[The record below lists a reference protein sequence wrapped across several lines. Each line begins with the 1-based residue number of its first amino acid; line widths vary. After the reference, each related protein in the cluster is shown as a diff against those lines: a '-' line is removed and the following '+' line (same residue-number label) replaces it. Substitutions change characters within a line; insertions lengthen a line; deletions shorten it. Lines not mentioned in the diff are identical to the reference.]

1 LKYLKCNA
9 FLTLSRQ
16 RRIAAGL
23 RAKEL
28 FMAKGGS
35 QDSQASRSAVPAIQ
49 PRGWAIVCDAQ
60 AAHVLGHSANLADL
74 LPAREGVFL
83 GAALR
88 DLVGSETSHAL
99 RNALSRASAAPRP
112 SLLPFRPIAG
122 CEGAF
127 DFAVHGAGDQTI
139 IEIERAAEPDLDAL
153 DRARALIDRLSR
165 SDGLDKLALM
175 AARLVFSVLQ
185 WDCVT
190 ILRLAPEGA
199 AHTLAQHKRPDWPD
213 AAQNTALSAEFSAE
227 ARACYLGA
235 RLRLL
240 SDSAAP
246 PVDLI
251 GAPATDLTLAHLRA
265 ATADEA
271 ARAAKTGFAAL
282 LSLPIR
288 VEGEL
293 WGLLLAHDRQPRS
306 LNMNERAVFELFGD
320 FLSLSAQ
327 SALWRQ
333 EAAESRRPRAL

>member
-1 LKYLKCNA
+1 MPN
-9 FLTLSRQ
+9 
-16 RRIAAGL
+16 
-23 RAKEL
+23 
-28 FMAKGGS
+28 GGS
-35 QDSQASRSAVPAIQ
+35 QDSQAYKPPIPAIQ
-49 PRGWAIVCDAQ
+49 PRGWAIICDAQ
-60 AAHVLGHSANLADL
+60 AAHVLGHSANLAGL
-74 LPAREGVFL
+74 LPAREGVFV

-112 SLLPFRPIAG
+112 SLLPFRHIAG

-139 IEIERAAEPDLDAL
+139 IEIERATEPDLDAL
-153 DRARALIDRLSR
+153 DRARALVDRLSR

-213 AAQNTALSAEFSAE
+213 AAQNAALSAEFSAE
-227 ARACYLGA
+227 ARAFYLGA
-235 RLRLL
+235 RLRFL

-246 PVDLI
+246 PVELI
-251 GAPATDLTLAHLRA
+251 GAPAPDLALAHLRA
-265 ATADEA
+265 TTDDES
-271 ARAAKTGFAAL
+271 ARAAKAGFAAL
-282 LSLPIR
+282 LSMPIR

-293 WGLLLAHDRQPRS
+293 WGLFLAHDRQPRS
-306 LNMNERAVFELFGD
+306 LNINERAVFELFGD
-320 FLSLSAQ
+320 FLSLSVQ

-333 EAAESRRPRAL
+333 GAVESRRPRAL

>member
-1 LKYLKCNA
+1 MQR
-9 FLTLSRQ
+9 FLNLIPAK
-16 RRIAAGL
+16 RIAAGL

-28 FMAKGGS
+28 FMPEGGS
-35 QDSQASRSAVPAIQ
+35 QGLQASQSSIPAIQ

-60 AAHVLGHSANLADL
+60 AAHAMGHSANLADL
-74 LPAREGVFL
+74 LPAREGVFI

-127 DFAVHGAGDQTI
+127 DFSVHGAGDQTI

-165 SDGLDKLALM
+165 PDGLDKLALL

-190 ILRLAPEGA
+190 VLRLTTEGA
-199 AHTLAQHKRPDWPD
+199 AQTLAQQKRTDWPD
-213 AAQNTALSAEFSAE
+213 AAQNAALSTEFSAE
-227 ARACYLGA
+227 ARAYYLGA
-235 RLRLL
+235 RLRFL
-240 SDSAAP
+240 SDCAAAP
-246 PVDLI
+246 VELTGDPAPDL
-251 GAPATDLTLAHLRA
+251 ALAHLRA

-271 ARAAKTGFAAL
+271 AGATKAGFAAL
-282 LSLPIR
+282 LSMPIR
-288 VEGEL
+288 VEGAL

-306 LNMNERAVFELFGD
+306 LNINERAVFELFGD
-320 FLSLSAQ
+320 FLSLSVQ
-327 SALWRQ
+327 STLWRQ
-333 EAAESRRPRAL
+333 EAATSHRPRAR

>member
-1 LKYLKCNA
+1 MQR
-9 FLTLSRQ
+9 FLNPIPAK
-16 RRIAAGL
+16 RITAGRAKP

-28 FMAKGGS
+28 FMANGGS
-35 QDSQASRSAVPAIQ
+35 EDSRTSLPEAIQ
-49 PRGWAIVCDAQ
+49 PGGWMIVCDAQ
-60 AAHVLGHSANLADL
+60 AAHVVGHSANLAGL
-74 LPAREGVFL
+74 LAPAKGVFI

-88 DLVGSETSHAL
+88 DVVGSETSHAL

-127 DFAVHGAGDQTI
+127 DFAVHVAGEQTI
-139 IEIERAAEPDLDAL
+139 IEIERAAEPDLDVL

-165 SDGLDKLALM
+165 SDKLDKLALM

-190 ILRLAPEGA
+190 MLRLTPEGA
-199 AHTLAQHKRPDWPD
+199 AQTLAQHKHPDWPD
-213 AAQNTALSAEFSAE
+213 SAQYAALSADFSAE
-227 ARACYLGA
+227 SRDFYLGA
-235 RLRLL
+235 RLRFL
-240 SDSAAP
+240 SDCAAP

-251 GAPATDLTLAHLRA
+251 GAPAPDLALAHLRA

-271 ARAAKTGFAAL
+271 RRAAKAGFAAL

-288 VEGEL
+288 VEGAL

-320 FLSLSAQ
+320 FLSLSMQ

-333 EAAESRRPRAL
+333 EAAGTRRPSVV

>member
-1 LKYLKCNA
+1 
-9 FLTLSRQ
+9 
-16 RRIAAGL
+16 
-23 RAKEL
+23 
-28 FMAKGGS
+28 MANSGS
-35 QDSQASRSAVPAIQ
+35 EDSQATTPKAGAIQ

-60 AAHVLGHSANLADL
+60 AARMVGHSANLAGL
-74 LPAREGVFL
+74 LPPAKGVFI

-127 DFAVHGAGDQTI
+127 DFSVHGAGEQTI
-139 IEIERAAEPDLDAL
+139 IEIERSAQPDLDAL

-165 SDGLDKLALM
+165 SDSLDKLALM

-190 ILRLAPEGA
+190 ILRLTPEGA
-199 AHTLAQHKRPDWPD
+199 AHALAQHKHPDWPD
-213 AAQNTALSAEFSAE
+213 AAQFAALSADFSAE
-227 ARACYLGA
+227 SRDFYLGA
-235 RLRLL
+235 RLRFL
-240 SDSAAP
+240 SDCGAA

-251 GAPATDLTLAHLRA
+251 GAPAPDLALAHLRA

-271 ARAAKTGFAAL
+271 GRAAKAGFAAL
-282 LSLPIR
+282 LSMPIR
-288 VEGEL
+288 VEGAL

-320 FLSLSAQ
+320 FLSLSVQ

-333 EAAESRRPRAL
+333 EAARTRSPSAL